1 MSSSFAGATRRR
13 GATVSLGPRSRD
25 PRRIRLLVA
34 SGALFIREFHFV
46 FRRTVCLCGHVY
58 RGIFRDCDSVGKT
71 QFSFVSLGFLC
82 GCERL
87 CLFSRRGRDV
97 RALFEARGGG
107 AALGGRSLARDPLRV
122 PFRAHASSARWR
134 WASAR
139 RSWKSPSSLRRRGP
153 RIKARGSLSAGTR
166 PCGRRCGARPRPR
179 EEVIS
184 RRVIPTSAR
193 ETRARDSRASSL
205 VPSDASPSTLGK
217 SVVRYATGIAFR
229 VA

>member
-1 MSSSFAGATRRR
+1 MSSFAGATQRR

-34 SGALFIREFHFV
+34 SGALFYTANFILFFVGLFACVGTCIGEFSGTVIWSEKHN
-46 FRRTVCLCGHVY
+46 FR
-58 RGIFRDCDSVGKT
+58 
-71 QFSFVSLGFLC
+71 SLGFLC

-166 PCGRRCGARPRPR
+166 PYGRRCGARPRPR

-193 ETRARDSRASSL
+193 ETRASPSRASSL